1 MYTST
6 LFETASWLCLG
17 CMAVPVA
24 LLLYGIMA
32 QAMDKKRIDWR
43 AWVIDL
49 ISMTGGGL
57 LTALTDETIQMFS
70 DGRSSQ
76 LTDVWLDFSGVCSG
90 VFAALLVLTFF
101 HMMKWFILHDMEG

>member
-32 QAMDKKRIDWR
+32 QAMGKKRIDWR

-57 LTALTDETIQMFS
+57 LTALASPRLFLNSRDDKM
-70 DGRSSQ
+70 G
-76 LTDVWLDFSGVCSG
+76 L
-90 VFAALLVLTFF
+90 LLVILALMLAITGL
-101 HMMKWFILHDMEG
+101 KFILSHLWKPRH

>member
-32 QAMDKKRIDWR
+32 QLMGKKRIDWR

-57 LTALTDETIQMFS
+57 LTALACPRLFLNSRDDKM
-70 DGRSSQ
+70 G
-76 LTDVWLDFSGVCSG
+76 L
-90 VFAALLVLTFF
+90 LLVILVLMLAITGLTFLLSRLWKPR
-101 HMMKWFILHDMEG
+101 H